1 MKKINYRILE
11 KKDFELLKFWFLDP
25 LILKKSEYKIGNKK
39 QFYNFLN
46 KLIKQKR
53 IFIIISDNIR
63 IGFYIFFSKT
73 KLFYF
78 SPQYFFFN
86 YIDYNNLKKINI
98 IPKSFSKIDVLK
110 YYSKLNKKND
120 IKNINISTSH
130 HKKNS
135 FNKKVGNILILGP
148 KLRNKNIIKF
158 LENKGLNI
166 VIKQS
171 ALKINDKIL
180 NNIDLVLS
188 NGYAYK
194 IDKKIINKFKNRII
208 NLHAT
213 FLPWGKGIGTTL
225 FSFLFS
231 EPTGIS
237 LHIIDQ
243 NFDTGKII
251 SRKLIS
257 PKIND
262 TIRVF
267 YKNLI
272 NEMDNY
278 LIKSWNKIKF
288 LNFLSHNQNKI
299 YKNEINYFSRLEF
312 EKLISCMPKGY
323 DVKILDL
330 CIGSFIIRSN
340 EKAIKLLNNS
350 YQKHIK

>member
-231 EPTGIS
+231 
-237 LHIIDQ
+237 
-243 NFDTGKII
+243 
-251 SRKLIS
+251 
-257 PKIND
+257 
-262 TIRVF
+262 
-267 YKNLI
+267 
-272 NEMDNY
+272 
-278 LIKSWNKIKF
+278 
-288 LNFLSHNQNKI
+288 
-299 YKNEINYFSRLEF
+299 
-312 EKLISCMPKGY
+312 
-323 DVKILDL
+323 
-330 CIGSFIIRSN
+330 
-340 EKAIKLLNNS
+340 
-350 YQKHIK
+350 